1 MSQEG
6 DPVAA
11 RTDSLAKGSVGTP
24 SCQDLQMQLT
34 VGAKAV
40 QQCFFSWLKPT
51 QKQVMNLESHFFF
64 INGISL
70 LSIS

>member
-11 RTDSLAKGSVGTP
+11 RTDWLAKGSAGTP
-24 SCQDLQMQLT
+24 SRQDLQKQLT
-34 VGAKAV
+34 VVETAV
-40 QQCFFSWLKPT
+40 FFSWLKPT

-64 INGISL
+64 FY
-70 LSIS
+70 